1 MRTAFIETLIE
12 AARRDDEIWLLNADL
27 GFSVLEPF
35 AAEFPDRYVNVGV
48 AEQNLIGVA
57 AGLAL
62 SGAKVFVYS
71 IGNFPTQRCLEQIRV
86 DVCYHEA
93 HVVVAAVG
101 GGFSYGAQG
110 YTHHAIEDFAVMRSL
125 PGMRVVAPGDPWET
139 RSLTRHLAEVP
150 GPGYIRLGR
159 AGEPEVHE
167 GPFDA
172 PPLRPVVLREG
183 GDVVLLSTG
192 GILTEAVAAGNRL
205 AEAGIA
211 ARVVSVPVLKPLDD
225 AWLLATIRGFPLVVT
240 IEEHSEIGGL
250 RDTVAPLMAMRV
262 GSGRLLPF
270 AVRDGATRGVILS
283 QPAMRAHCGIDAAAI
298 TAGIRAA
305 LSR

>member
-12 AARRDDEIWLLNADL
+12 AARRDDDIFLLNADL

-35 AAEFPDRYVNVGV
+35 AAEFPDRYLNVGV

-62 SGAKVFVYS
+62 SGFKVFVYS

-110 YTHHAIEDFAVMRSL
+110 YTHHAIEDFAVMRAL
-125 PGMRVVAPGDPWET
+125 PGMRVMAPGDPHET
-139 RSLTRHLAEVP
+139 RALTRHLAEIP

-159 AGEPEVHE
+159 AGEPVVHAA
-167 GPFDA
+167 PLAA
-172 PPLRPVVLREG
+172 PPLTPIRMREG
-183 GDVVLLSTG
+183 SDVVLLSTG
-192 GILTEAVAAGNRL
+192 GILTEAVVAADRL
-205 AEAGIA
+205 AEGGIGV
-211 ARVVSVPVLKPLDD
+211 RLLSVPVLKPLDAAAVLD
-225 AWLLATIRGFPLVVT
+225 AISGFALVAT

-250 RDTVAPLMAMRV
+250 RDTIAPLLAMR
-262 GSGRLLPF
+262 GTGARLLPF
-270 AVRDGATRGVILS
+270 AVGDGATRGVILS
-283 QPAMRAHCGIDAAAI
+283 QEAMRAHCGIDAASIA
-298 TAGIRAA
+298 AGIRAA
-305 LSR
+305 IGV